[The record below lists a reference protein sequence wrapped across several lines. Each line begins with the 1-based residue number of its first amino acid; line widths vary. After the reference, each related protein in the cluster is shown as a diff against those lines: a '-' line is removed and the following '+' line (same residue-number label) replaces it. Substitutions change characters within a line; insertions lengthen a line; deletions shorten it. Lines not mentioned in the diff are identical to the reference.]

1 MPVSTIARAADP
13 ASLPAAEKS
22 DLRLSVACAVARE
35 AGALARRRFDGRP
48 GTTGI
53 NLKGNQDY
61 LSAVDAEVEG
71 LLRRRLLESFPED
84 SFFGEEGGGSF
95 DNDVWVVDPIDGT
108 ANFVRGI
115 SQFCISIAYVRGGQ
129 TQIGIIYDPM
139 HDELF
144 AAERGKGATLNG
156 EPIRV
161 SGLSDMQSATIEA
174 GWSTRLPLSQYVEL
188 VDRILADGAGVRRGG
203 SGALA
208 LAYVAVRADRRL
220 LRVAYELVG
229 RLGGAAVDRGGGRLG
244 ERLSRPIGTTG
255 RQHRAR
261 LHARS
266 EEHSR
271 SIDGNRLTPL
281 ARMFESDPICRSRPA
296 MSKPWTSF
304 SKRLRESR
312 SCLGSETSQ
321 PMRFGRNP
329 RPWIS

>member
-71 LLRRRLLESFPED
+71 LLRRRLLESFPDD

-139 HDELF
+139 HEELF

-188 VDRILADGAGVRRGG
+188 VDRILADGAGIRRGG

-208 LAYVAVRADRRL
+208 LAYVAV
-220 LRVAYELVG
+220 G
-229 RLGGAAVDRGGGRLG
+229 R
-244 ERLSRPIGTTG
+244 
-255 RQHRAR
+255 
-261 LHARS
+261 
-266 EEHSR
+266 
-271 SIDGNRLTPL
+271 IDGYCELHMNSWDALAGLLLIEEAGGWVNDFLAQSGLREGNIVLGCTPDLKNTLVRLTGI
-281 ARMFESDPICRSRPA
+281 D
-296 MSKPWTSF
+296 
-304 SKRLRESR
+304 
-312 SCLGSETSQ
+312 
-321 PMRFGRNP
+321 
-329 RPWIS
+329 

>member
-13 ASLPAAEKS
+13 TPLSAVEKA

-71 LLRRRLLESFPED
+71 LLRSRLLESFPAD

-115 SQFCISIAYVRGGQ
+115 SQFCISIAYVRNSR

-144 AAERGKGATLNG
+144 AAERGRGASLNG

-161 SGLSDMQSATIEA
+161 SGLDDMKSATIEA
-174 GWSTRLPLSQYVEL
+174 GWSTRLPLSRYVEL

-208 LAYVAVRADRRL
+208 LAYVAAGRIDGYCELHMNSWDALAGL
-220 LRVAYELVG
+220 LLIEEAGGWVNDFLANAGLREGNIV
-229 RLGGAAVDRGGGRLG
+229 LGC
-244 ERLSRPIGTTG
+244 TTG
-255 RQHRAR
+255 LKSA
-261 LHARS
+261 
-266 EEHSR
+266 
-271 SIDGNRLTPL
+271 LTGL
-281 ARMFESDPICRSRPA
+281 TGIE
-296 MSKPWTSF
+296 
-304 SKRLRESR
+304 
-312 SCLGSETSQ
+312 
-321 PMRFGRNP
+321 
-329 RPWIS
+329 